1 MDPLAIVK
9 KASSQRAGLLSVG
22 TISSPNTTLPGNVAV
37 VGSLSVAGEIT
48 NNVTGALSLRVFDD
62 TGLYALRTLTA
73 GNPLPTPLSSKPLL
87 EQQISSLNLTNATF
101 GTVSAGYSLKI
112 NGYVQPP
119 ATGTYLF
126 RTTYR
131 DGVSLYIATRK
142 LVDSWTYQGS
152 IQQSVG
158 TLTMYQNVW
167 YNFAI
172 EHAAAS
178 SAERLLVEWSNPGG
192 TYTTLQHSTGTFTFA
207 YDMKEIPGSLMGTS
221 YVYGRANFADV
232 ANLSAGAIL
241 PNASFFSGNTS
252 ELNNDV
258 GYLKSGFSS
267 LSGTS
272 LTISGTVTAGALAF
286 AGTVAGTLLQFNNVV
301 STISGTVT
309 TTAYGAFGVSPG
321 TALDRYALNAH
332 RWWTGSSGTTSGT
345 VGMVLN
351 SVGLSITGTTSLQ
364 NTLFGATTQA
374 STATASV
381 ILSGGGLLISNPTN
395 ATSVS
400 GNALHVTGGVNI
412 AMDTYIGSNLNA
424 RAITPSSAVYF
435 HANGVSLSTS
445 AGPYGYTYSTST
457 VWSLFKSLGSD
468 AAGLLRTSGLFV
480 AQTKALYTIYWAGYA
495 VTAASYFIQPITS
508 TYYFT
513 GATSNNVCYIPQ
525 VIVSANSV
533 FSASLVLP
541 MAVGDFF
548 ALSSGTSGST
558 VQSCSVS
565 ITAQPLGAF

>member
-9 KASSQRAGLLSVG
+9 KASSQRAGLLSAG

-73 GNPLPTPLSSKPLL
+73 GNPLPTPLSSKPVL
-87 EQQISSLNLTNATF
+87 EQQLSTLNLTNATF
-101 GTVSAGYSLKI
+101 GTISAGYSLKI

-119 ATGTYLF
+119 STGTYLF

-131 DGVSLYIATRK
+131 DGVSLYIATKK
-142 LVDSWTYQGS
+142 LVDSWTYQGTV
-152 IQQSVG
+152 QQSVG

-167 YNFAI
+167 YNFAV

-192 TYTTLQHSTGTFTFA
+192 TYTTLQHGTGTFTFA

-272 LTISGTVTAGALAF
+272 LTIAGTVSTGALAF
-286 AGTVAGTLLQFNNVV
+286 AGTAAGTLLQFNNVV

-309 TTAYGAFGVSPG
+309 TTAYGAFGVTSWNGSGEVRVVTP
-321 TALDRYALNAH
+321 
-332 RWWTGSSGTTSGT
+332 TGGGRAARGRTSGSGRN
-345 VGMVLN
+345 GMLN
-351 SVGLSITGTTSLQ
+351 SVPIFRSTGTM
-364 NTLFGATTQA
+364 QA
-374 STATASV
+374 GTATGSMV
-381 ILSGGGLLISNPTN
+381 LI
-395 ATSVS
+395 
-400 GNALHVTGGVNI
+400 
-412 AMDTYIGSNLNA
+412 
-424 RAITPSSAVYF
+424 RR
-435 HANGVSLSTS
+435 
-445 AGPYGYTYSTST
+445 
-457 VWSLFKSLGSD
+457 WSIDRKPDKCHTRYRG
-468 AAGLLRTSGLFV
+468 T
-480 AQTKALYTIYWAGYA
+480 LY
-495 VTAASYFIQPITS
+495 
-508 TYYFT
+508 
-513 GATSNNVCYIPQ
+513 
-525 VIVSANSV
+525 
-533 FSASLVLP
+533 
-541 MAVGDFF
+541 M
-548 ALSSGTSGST
+548 
-558 VQSCSVS
+558 
-565 ITAQPLGAF
+565 

>member
-9 KASSQRAGLLSVG
+9 KASSQRAGLLSAG

-37 VGSLSVAGEIT
+37 VGSLSVVGEVT
-48 NNVTGALSLRVFDD
+48 NNVTGALSLRAFDD

-73 GNPLPTPLSSKPLL
+73 GNPLPTPLSSKPVL

-101 GTVSAGYSLKI
+101 GTISAGYSLKI

-131 DGVSLYIATRK
+131 DGASLYIATRK
-142 LVDSWTYQGS
+142 LVDSWTYQGTV
-152 IQQSVG
+152 QQSVG

-167 YNFAI
+167 YNFAV

-192 TYTTLQHSTGTFTFA
+192 TYTTLQHGTGTFTFA

-272 LTISGTVTAGALAF
+272 LTIAGTVSTGALAF
-286 AGTVAGTLLQFNNVV
+286 AGTAAGTLLQFNNVV

-321 TALDRYALNAH
+321 TALERYALNAH

-351 SVGLSITGTTSLQ
+351 STNLSIVGTM
-364 NTLFGATTQA
+364 QA
-374 STATASV
+374 GTATGSMV
-381 ILSGGGLLISNPTN
+381 LTGGGLLIANPTN
-395 ATSVS
+395 ATPVS
-400 GNALHVTGGVNI
+400 GNALHVTGGANI
-412 AMDTYIGSNLNA
+412 AMDMYIG
-424 RAITPSSAVYF
+424 
-435 HANGVSLSTS
+435 G
-445 AGPYGYTYSTST
+445 
-457 VWSLFKSLGSD
+457 
-468 AAGLLRTSGLFV
+468 
-480 AQTKALYTIYWAGYA
+480 KALVSGTLLLP
-495 VTAASYFIQPITS
+495 TA
-508 TYYFT
+508 
-513 GATSNNVCYIPQ
+513 NVVQY
-525 VIVSANSV
+525 
-533 FSASLVLP
+533 
-541 MAVGDFF
+541 G
-548 ALSSGTSGST
+548 SGTSQSIPNST
-558 VQSCSVS
+558 TTNLILATVFGTAQINNSLMSNNINQNCVFTAPSNGVWVYSMALLWGNFVPSVS
-565 ITAQPLGAF
+565 TSNAPGSNVYVALSFNNGPTEFFPFVGLWLAINIERYMAAGDTIQAAVANVSGSAGNVQGNRFTIHQRCRLS